1 MAHSPVNDL
10 VDIFF
15 SILLKIRLISALR
28 YSEEQILFSESLV
41 CISFYLPT

>member
-1 MAHSPVNDL
+1 MAHSPIHDL

-15 SILLKIRLISALR
+15 SIFFKIRLISALR
-28 YSEEQILFSESLV
+28 YSEEQVLFSESLD